1 MKNFFTSIRQKWVD
15 YLLEVMVITI
25 GILGAFALNTWNE
38 SRNLRVFEQE
48 ILLEISNN
56 LEDDS
61 QILNQNVQALGSAIN
76 ALDQVLDN
84 PEVLEDSIP
93 VLLGQIICFER
104 FMPKTSAFE
113 VLKSKGLTTIQ
124 DKELRKMITNYYD
137 TDLSRIEQSLA
148 DIELE
153 FEREWFKILMVD
165 FQDFAFKRYAIP
177 KNPKVFLSSP
187 NNIIFMKLARD
198 NRKGSIVPLQTALQ
212 QIELIRERINQKN

>member
-1 MKNFFTSIRQKWVD
+1 MNKLFTSIRQKWVD

-48 ILLEISNN
+48 ILLEIASN
-56 LEDDS
+56 LEDDA
-61 QILNQNVQALGSAIN
+61 QILNQNVQALTSAIN

-84 PEVLEDSIP
+84 PDVSEDSIP
-93 VLLGQIICFER
+93 ALLGQIICFER

-198 NRKGSIVPLQTALQ
+198 NRNGSIVPLQSALQ
-212 QIELIRERINQKN
+212 QIELIRERINQVN